1 MDTNS
6 IRSNALITNLIS
18 HNKTSHPL
26 KTIKNFSKLT
36 FLEFRADVLR
46 KKKKKETKK
55 TNTYSVVL
63 TNLNSYIWMTQLN
76 INTVNIRELVLL
88 HKFRNAS

>member
-46 KKKKKETKK
+46 KKKKRKK
-55 TNTYSVVL
+55 PKKPTPIQWY
-63 TNLNSYIWMTQLN
+63 
-76 INTVNIRELVLL
+76 
-88 HKFRNAS
+88 

>member
-18 HNKTSHPL
+18 HKTSHPL

-46 KKKKKETKK
+46 KKKKKKETKK
-55 TNTYSVVL
+55 PNTYSVVL